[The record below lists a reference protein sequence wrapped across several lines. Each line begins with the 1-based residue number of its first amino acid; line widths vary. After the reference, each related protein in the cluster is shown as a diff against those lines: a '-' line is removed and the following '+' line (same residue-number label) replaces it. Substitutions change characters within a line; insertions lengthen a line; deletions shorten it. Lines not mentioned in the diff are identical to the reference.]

1 MADLPDD
8 LNFGVSMDANENQY
22 VANSQVKP
30 GKQAEFKPSDEAT
43 ASNNDKFDLKKA
55 AHPLACIATFGF
67 KALGLF
73 FYLIIGSFISNI
85 ITFII
90 VIMLCSID
98 FWVVK
103 NITGRLLVGLRWWS
117 EIDKNGKEKWRF

>member
-1 MADLPDD
+1 MADLPED
-8 LNFGVSMDANENQY
+8 LNFGVSMDANENPY
-22 VANSQVKP
+22 AINSQPKPVK
-30 GKQAEFKPSDEAT
+30 QVDTKPTDEAI

-55 AHPLACIATFGF
+55 AHPLACVATFGF
-67 KALGLF
+67 KILAMF
-73 FYLIIGSFISNI
+73 FYLIIGNFISNI

-117 EIDKNGKEKWRF
+117 